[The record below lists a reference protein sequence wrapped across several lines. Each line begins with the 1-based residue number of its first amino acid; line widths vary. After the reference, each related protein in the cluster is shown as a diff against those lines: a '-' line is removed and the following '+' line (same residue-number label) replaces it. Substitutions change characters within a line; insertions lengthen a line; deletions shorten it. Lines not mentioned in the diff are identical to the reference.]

1 MKTEEFKELDVL
13 ISSNVINAR
22 GEDKKFKLPPLPYKE
37 NGLEPYISEK
47 TIQFHY
53 GKHMATYINNMNNL
67 IAGTEYENMC
77 LEGIVM
83 KSEGGLFNNA
93 AQSYNHAFYFEA
105 FKPYDSA
112 KVVPT
117 GKIKELIDKSFGSFE
132 AFKEAF
138 TKASTTL
145 FGSGWAW
152 VILTKEGKLEIEQ
165 TGNADNPLK
174 RGKKPILTID
184 VWEHAYYLDTQNA
197 RPKYIENFWNIIDWN
212 VVNQRLK

>member
-93 AQSYNHAFYFEA
+93 AQSYNHA
-105 FKPYDSA
+105 
-112 KVVPT
+112 V
-117 GKIKELIDKSFGSFE
+117 
-132 AFKEAF
+132 
-138 TKASTTL
+138 L
-145 FGSGWAW
+145 F
-152 VILTKEGKLEIEQ
+152 
-165 TGNADNPLK
+165 
-174 RGKKPILTID
+174 
-184 VWEHAYYLDTQNA
+184 
-197 RPKYIENFWNIIDWN
+197 
-212 VVNQRLK
+212 

>member
-67 IAGTEYENMC
+67 IAGTEFENMC
-77 LEGIVM
+77 LEGIVI

-105 FKPYDSA
+105 FRPYDPA
-112 KVVPT
+112 KVTPT

-138 TKASTTL
+138 AKAATTL

-152 VILTKEGKLEIEQ
+152 LILTKEGKLEIEQ

-174 RGKKPILTID
+174 HNKKPILTID

-197 RPKYIENFWNIIDWN
+197 RPKYIENFWNIIDWDL
-212 VVNQRLK
+212 VNQRLK